1 MALINKIL
9 NIFLPIVTFSLLV
22 VFMPISILFSL
33 FGFIRNSKESDKVS
47 GKVVIITGSSS
58 GIGEVSEF
66 LPVFSKSMIKSFGQ
80 WLKKINIYKFYNF
93 IIVKHLAYEYARRGA
108 YLTLVARREDRLRL
122 VANRCRRLGSPDVAV
137 VRGDVSVIED
147 CKRFIEETI
156 SRFGR
161 LDHLVN
167 NAGIAEAKFFED
179 YLQISDVLP
188 IMNTNFWGPV
198 YTTHFA
204 IPHLKKTK
212 GKIVAV
218 ASPAGWS
225 GVPRMSI
232 YAASKAAMI
241 NFYETLRIE
250 LGPEIGVTIVFPG
263 LVENENTNP
272 DLLAE
277 KQDWSQV
284 VAIESA
290 TECAKAVVNGICRG
304 KTFLAEPSWV
314 RVLFWLSILCP
325 ELLISK
331 PKRN

>member
-1 MALINKIL
+1 MAVINKIL
-9 NIFLPIVTFSLLV
+9 NFILPIVTVSFLL
-22 VFMPISILFSL
+22 VFMPFSILFKL
-33 FGFIRNSKESDKVS
+33 LGFVRRCKESEKVT

-58 GIGEVSEF
+58 GIGE
-66 LPVFSKSMIKSFGQ
+66 
-80 WLKKINIYKFYNF
+80 
-93 IIVKHLAYEYARRGA
+93 HLAYEYARRGA

-122 VANRCRRLGSPDVAV
+122 VADQCRKLGSPDVAV
-137 VRGDVSVIED
+137 IRGDVSVIED
-147 CKRFIEETI
+147 CKHFVQETI

-167 NAGIAEAKFFED
+167 NAGIVEAKIFED
-179 YLQISDVLP
+179 YSQISDVLP
-188 IMNTNFWGPV
+188 IMNTNFLGPV
-198 YTTHFA
+198 YATHYA

-241 NFYETLRIE
+241 NFYQTLRIE

-263 LVENENTNP
+263 LIENGNTTDP
-272 DLLAE
+272 DILAE
-277 KQDWSQV
+277 KQEWSQV

-290 TECAKAVVNGICRG
+290 AECAKAVVNGICRG
-304 KTFLAEPSWV
+304 KTFVAEPSWI
-314 RVLFWLSILCP
+314 RVLFWLSALCP
-325 ELLISK
+325 ELLTSK
-331 PKRN
+331 PIKN

>member
-58 GIGEVSEF
+58 GIGE
-66 LPVFSKSMIKSFGQ
+66 
-80 WLKKINIYKFYNF
+80 
-93 IIVKHLAYEYARRGA
+93 HLAYEYARRGA

-188 IMNTNFWGPV
+188 IM
-198 YTTHFA
+198 
-204 IPHLKKTK
+204 
-212 GKIVAV
+212 
-218 ASPAGWS
+218 
-225 GVPRMSI
+225 
-232 YAASKAAMI
+232 
-241 NFYETLRIE
+241 
-250 LGPEIGVTIVFPG
+250 
-263 LVENENTNP
+263 
-272 DLLAE
+272 
-277 KQDWSQV
+277 
-284 VAIESA
+284 
-290 TECAKAVVNGICRG
+290 VN
-304 KTFLAEPSWV
+304 
-314 RVLFWLSILCP
+314 
-325 ELLISK
+325 
-331 PKRN
+331 

>member
-9 NIFLPIVTFSLLV
+9 NIFLPIVTVSLLV
-22 VFMPISILFSL
+22 VLMPFSIFFIL
-33 FGFIRNSKESDKVS
+33 FGFIRNSKESDKVN

-58 GIGEVSEF
+58 GIGE
-66 LPVFSKSMIKSFGQ
+66 
-80 WLKKINIYKFYNF
+80 
-93 IIVKHLAYEYARRGA
+93 HLAYEYARRGA

-137 VRGDVSVIED
+137 VPGDVSVIED
-147 CKRFIEETI
+147 F
-156 SRFGR
+156 
-161 LDHLVN
+161 DHLVN
-167 NAGIAEAKFFED
+167 NAGIADAKLFED
-179 YLQISDVLP
+179 YSQISDVLP

-241 NFYETLRIE
+241 IFYETLRIE

-263 LVENENTNP
+263 LIENRNTNP

-284 VAIESA
+284 IAIESA
-290 TECAKAVVNGICRG
+290 AECAKAVVNGICRG

-314 RVLFWLSILCP
+314 RVLFWLSNLYP
-325 ELLISK
+325 ELIISK
-331 PKRN
+331 PKRK

>member
-1 MALINKIL
+1 
-9 NIFLPIVTFSLLV
+9 
-22 VFMPISILFSL
+22 MPISILFSL

-58 GIGEVSEF
+58 GIGE
-66 LPVFSKSMIKSFGQ
+66 
-80 WLKKINIYKFYNF
+80 
-93 IIVKHLAYEYARRGA
+93 HLAYEYARRGA

-232 YAASKAAMI
+232 YAVTSSSLASKAAMI

>member
-9 NIFLPIVTFSLLV
+9 NIFLPIVTVSLLV
-22 VFMPISILFSL
+22 VLMPFSIFFIL
-33 FGFIRNSKESDKVS
+33 FGFIRNSKESDKVN

-58 GIGEVSEF
+58 GIGE
-66 LPVFSKSMIKSFGQ
+66 
-80 WLKKINIYKFYNF
+80 
-93 IIVKHLAYEYARRGA
+93 HLAYEYARRGA

-137 VRGDVSVIED
+137 VPGDVSVIED
-147 CKRFIEETI
+147 YQNKINLVTI
-156 SRFGR
+156 VVVAV
-161 LDHLVN
+161 DHLVN
-167 NAGIAEAKFFED
+167 NAGIADAKLFED
-179 YLQISDVLP
+179 YSQISDVLP

-241 NFYETLRIE
+241 IFYETLRIE

-263 LVENENTNP
+263 LIENRNTNL

-284 VAIESA
+284 IAIESA
-290 TECAKAVVNGICRG
+290 AECAKAVVNGICRG

-314 RVLFWLSILCP
+314 RVLFWLSNLYP
-325 ELLISK
+325 ELIISK
-331 PKRN
+331 PKRK

>member
-33 FGFIRNSKESDKVS
+33 FGFIRNSKESDKVN

-58 GIGEVSEF
+58 GIGE
-66 LPVFSKSMIKSFGQ
+66 
-80 WLKKINIYKFYNF
+80 
-93 IIVKHLAYEYARRGA
+93 HLAYEYARRGA
-108 YLTLVARREDRLRL
+108 FLTLVARREDRLRL

-241 NFYETLRIE
+241 NFYETIRIE

-263 LVENENTNP
+263 LVENGNTNP

>member
-1 MALINKIL
+1 MDLNNKIF
-9 NIFLPIVTFSLLV
+9 NILLPIVTVSFLL
-22 VFMPISILFSL
+22 VFMPFSIFFKLL
-33 FGFIRNSKESDKVS
+33 QFIRGCKESEKVN

-58 GIGEVSEF
+58 GIGE
-66 LPVFSKSMIKSFGQ
+66 
-80 WLKKINIYKFYNF
+80 
-93 IIVKHLAYEYARRGA
+93 HLAYEYARRGA
-108 YLTLVARREDRLRL
+108 YLTLVARREDRLQV
-122 VANRCRRLGSPDVAV
+122 VADRCRKLGSPDVAV
-137 VRGDVSVIED
+137 VRGDVSVIKD
-147 CKRFIEETI
+147 CKRFVQETI

-179 YLQISDVLP
+179 YSEISDVLP
-188 IMNTNFWGPV
+188 IVNTNFWGPV
-198 YTTHFA
+198 YATHFA

-212 GKIVAV
+212 GKIIAV

-250 LGPEIGVTIVFPG
+250 LHPEVGVTIVFPG
-263 LVENENTNP
+263 LIENGNTNP

-277 KQDWSQV
+277 SLLQKQDWSQV
-284 VAIESA
+284 VTIESA
-290 TECAKAVVNGICRG
+290 AECAKAVVNGICRG
-304 KTFLAEPSWV
+304 KTFVAEPSWV
-314 RVLFWLSILCP
+314 RVLFWLSAICP

>member
-9 NIFLPIVTFSLLV
+9 NIFLPIVTVSLLV
-22 VFMPISILFSL
+22 VLMPFSIFFIL
-33 FGFIRNSKESDKVS
+33 FGFIRNSKESDKVN

-58 GIGEVSEF
+58 GIGE
-66 LPVFSKSMIKSFGQ
+66 
-80 WLKKINIYKFYNF
+80 
-93 IIVKHLAYEYARRGA
+93 HLAYEYARRGA

-137 VRGDVSVIED
+137 VPGDVSVIED
-147 CKRFIEETI
+147 CKRFVEETI
-156 SRFGR
+156 SRFER

-167 NAGIAEAKFFED
+167 NAGIADAKLFED
-179 YLQISDVLP
+179 YSQISDVLP

-232 YAASKAAMI
+232 YAVTSSSSLASKAAMI
-241 NFYETLRIE
+241 IFYETLRIE

-263 LVENENTNP
+263 LIENRNTNL

-277 KQDWSQV
+277 GEDFSGR
-284 VAIESA
+284 AIVGPSSL
-290 TECAKAVVNGICRG
+290 
-304 KTFLAEPSWV
+304 LA
-314 RVLFWLSILCP
+314 
-325 ELLISK
+325 
-331 PKRN
+331 